1 MLKTEFMNL
10 WLWIGLGGFIGALL
24 RFLLSGIMQS
34 KVNVFPLG
42 TLGVNFIGSF
52 FMGFIMYSS
61 EFGGLFSED
70 ARVFLTMGL
79 LGSFTT
85 MSTFSYETFKLLEQN
100 ELLLVSINV
109 VGTVLLTIFAIY
121 LGKITALNLGK
132 I

>member
-34 KVNVFPLG
+34 KANVFPLG

-61 EFGGLFSED
+61 EFGGLFSEE

-85 MSTFSYETFKLLEQN
+85 MSAFSYETFKLLEQN

-109 VGTVLLTIFAIY
+109 IGTVLLTIFAIY
-121 LGKITALNLGK
+121 LGKIAAVSLWK
-132 I
+132 V

>member
-24 RFLLSGIMQS
+24 RFAASGLMQS
-34 KVNVFPLG
+34 KSAVFPLG
-42 TLGVNFIGSF
+42 TLGINIIGSF

-61 EFGGLFSED
+61 EFGGLFSEE
-70 ARVFLTMGL
+70 ARIFLTIGI

-100 ELLLVSINV
+100 ELLLVSINII
-109 VGTVLLTIFAIY
+109 GTVLLTVFAIY
-121 LGKITALNLGK
+121 LGKIAALNLWK
-132 I
+132 V

>member
-34 KVNVFPLG
+34 KVNAFPLG

-61 EFGGLFSED
+61 EFGGIFSEE

-132 I
+132 V